1 MDRMKWVLVGLGNPG
16 KEYKDTRHNAG
27 RKFVERIAKRFG
39 ARFRKKSL
47 YKIAKI
53 QIFDKELNLLLPE
66 TFMNLSGKAVSE
78 FLKSNPIPL
87 SNLVVVL
94 DDMDIPPGEIRI
106 RKKGEGGTHK
116 GLKSLISELSSSEFI
131 RIRIGIGRPERER
144 VNYVISPFTS
154 DELVLLE
161 KAFEKAEKALEL
173 LIDGKIDE
181 AMNRFNRRISPCS
194 SLREGLKP

>member
-1 MDRMKWVLVGLGNPG
+1 
-16 KEYKDTRHNAG
+16 
-27 RKFVERIAKRFG
+27 
-39 ARFRKKSL
+39 
-47 YKIAKI
+47 
-53 QIFDKELNLLLPE
+53 
-66 TFMNLSGKAVSE
+66 
-78 FLKSNPIPL
+78 
-87 SNLVVVL
+87 
-94 DDMDIPPGEIRI
+94 MDIPPGEIRI

-144 VNYVISPFTS
+144 VNYVLSPFTS

-161 KAFEKAEKALEL
+161 KAFDKAEKALEL